1 MVRTQFVNSVLILP
15 KKDNVRLVLDARRL
29 NSITDIRICSWP
41 LEPLQI
47 LMTKIN
53 ELYFRS
59 KDLSWTYNQ
68 VPLTDEAQKLTS
80 LIVEGRQYT
89 YQFRFYGLKPLPKF
103 FSKLMRFSF
112 GPLNK
117 EKSNHLHRRH
127 IVTESKQKVNL
138 FYNSKISTSVTESQI
153 ESWSW

>member
-1 MVRTQFVNSVLILP
+1 MKGMVRTQFVNSVLILP

-59 KDLSWTYNQ
+59 KDLS
-68 VPLTDEAQKLTS
+68 
-80 LIVEGRQYT
+80 
-89 YQFRFYGLKPLPKF
+89 
-103 FSKLMRFSF
+103 
-112 GPLNK
+112 
-117 EKSNHLHRRH
+117 
-127 IVTESKQKVNL
+127 
-138 FYNSKISTSVTESQI
+138 
-153 ESWSW
+153 